1 MTRLRNSKVSA
12 VGMMLGV
19 ALAFA
24 PLALA
29 EDPADKPQEVTS
41 TFAVS
46 GMT

>member
-1 MTRLRNSKVSA
+1 MTRFPNSTV

-19 ALAFA
+19 SLAFA
-24 PLALA
+24 PLALG
-29 EDPADKPQEVTS
+29 EDPAEKPQEVTS